1 LKSATDPSEAKAE
14 SINRHDWD
22 DPQPHHKQD
31 ALDGLIAVWLKH
43 PGK

>member
-1 LKSATDPSEAKAE
+1 LKSAADPSEAKAE
-14 SINRHDWD
+14 PINRHDWD

-31 ALDGLIAVWLKH
+31 ALDGLIAVGLKN

>member
-1 LKSATDPSEAKAE
+1 LKSAADPSDAKAE
-14 SINRHDWD
+14 PINRDDWY

-31 ALDGLIAVWLKH
+31 VLDGLIAVGLKN